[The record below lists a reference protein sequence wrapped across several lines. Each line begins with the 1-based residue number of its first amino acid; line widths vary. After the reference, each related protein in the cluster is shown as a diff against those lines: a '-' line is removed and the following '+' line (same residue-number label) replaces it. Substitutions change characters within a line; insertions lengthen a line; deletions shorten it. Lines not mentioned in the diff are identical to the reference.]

1 ISNDENQAVKIR
13 RYLDFIVKNAKGDNF
28 SMETLAYT
36 TIADTRN
43 FSLKW
48 MYSIDGKIFLP
59 ITEFLLPVEKSVA
72 GIPFSPPLYLPVYKG
87 LNNIDGDKGVILR
100 CAIVRGNGAGIFMK
114 FDDVISIGGRVL

>member
-1 ISNDENQAVKIR
+1 FDIPATAIRDNHFKFKDISVDIQIREGIDIDAEGKITLKNQVISDDENQAVKIR
-13 RYLDFIVKNAKGDNF
+13 RYIDFVVTNTKGDNF

-59 ITEFLLPVEKSVA
+59 ITEFLLPVEKSVT
-72 GIPFSPPLYLPVYKG
+72 GIPFGPPLYLPV
-87 LNNIDGDKGVILR
+87 
-100 CAIVRGNGAGIFMK
+100 
-114 FDDVISIGGRVL
+114 